1 MIEVP
6 PRRWQRLEVPPLAT
20 APEMVLTQSG
30 KTIDELI
37 TDGLFEKIV
46 HPDGRDPRPT
56 VRLTPAGWK
65 RALELQREN
74 PYGV

>member
-1 MIEVP
+1 MI
-6 PRRWQRLEVPPLAT
+6 EVPPLAT
-20 APEMVLTQSG
+20 APELVLTHSG

-46 HPDGRDPRPT
+46 PPGDRDPRPR
-56 VRLTPAGWK
+56 VRLTREGWQ
-65 RALELQREN
+65 RALELQREH